1 MSSTNMSTNASTDPS
16 IDPSAAAPNPAAQA
30 DQKPSDQSPPGVSSG
45 RSWRPDLRGR
55 PELWLVPAVFVVV
68 MLAWE
73 FGVKLFG
80 VKEFVLPPPSRILEQ
95 LRVQLESDLFWR
107 HVWVTT
113 EEAMIGFVIGV
124 LAAMVLGTA
133 ISQLSLVEKT
143 LMPYIVAFQTVP
155 KVALAP
161 LFVVWF
167 GFGLTSKIVMA
178 AVISFF
184 PMLINV
190 IEGLRSAD
198 ADRIQMLKVF
208 GAGRWQ
214 VFRKVQMPSAM
225 PFIFAGIDIGI
236 VFSILGAVVG
246 EFIGAQEG
254 LGYLLL
260 QTNYNFDIPGMFAVL
275 VVLSVMGLVAHAVV
289 RLIQRRVTFW
299 AEQSRVIG
307 A

>member
-1 MSSTNMSTNASTDPS
+1 MNTVQNQTPAEADAEDTPTPDAVGSE
-16 IDPSAAAPNPAAQA
+16 IAAVPEQP
-30 DQKPSDQSPPGVSSG
+30 KG
-45 RSWRPDLRGR
+45 RRIDLRER
-55 PELWLVPAVFVVV
+55 PEIVLVPLVFIAV
-68 MLAWE
+68 LATWE
-73 FGVKLFG
+73 FGVRIFD
-80 VKEFVLPPPSRILEQ
+80 VKEFVLPPPSQIWDSMLT
-95 LRVQLESDLFWR
+95 QLESDQFWG

-113 EEAMIGFVIGV
+113 QEALAGFAIGV
-124 LAAMVLGTA
+124 VSALVLGTA
-133 ISQLSLVEKT
+133 ISQIRIVEKT

-208 GAGRWQ
+208 GAGRLQ
-214 VFRKVQMPSAM
+214 VFKMVQLPSAM
-225 PFIFAGIDIGI
+225 PFIFAGLDIGI
-236 VFSILGAVVG
+236 VFAILGAVVG

-260 QTNYNFDIPGMFAVL
+260 QTNYNFDIAGMFAIL
-275 VVLSVMGLVAHAVV
+275 VVLSLMGLIAHAIIRV
-289 RLIQRRVTFW
+289 IQRRVTFW
-299 AEQSRVIG
+299 ADQSRVIG

>member
-1 MSSTNMSTNASTDPS
+1 MNTVNQQTPESDAVDAPGTVGAETTETTDPVV
-16 IDPSAAAPNPAAQA
+16 PQA
-30 DQKPSDQSPPGVSSG
+30 
-45 RSWRPDLRGR
+45 RGGFDIR
-55 PELWLVPAVFVVV
+55 ERIEVVLVPLVLVAV
-68 MLAWE
+68 LAIWE
-73 FGVKLFG
+73 VGVRVLE
-80 VKEFVLPPPSRILEQ
+80 VEAFVLPPPSAIWESL
-95 LRVQLESDLFWR
+95 LLQLESDQFWG

-113 EEAMIGFVIGV
+113 QEAMIGFAIGV
-124 LAAMVLGTA
+124 VSAVVLGTA
-133 ISQLSLVEKT
+133 ISQIRIVEKT

-208 GAGRWQ
+208 GAGRAQ
-214 VFRKVQMPSAM
+214 VFRKVQLPSAM
-225 PFIFAGIDIGI
+225 PFIFAGLDIGI
-236 VFSILGAVVG
+236 VFAILGAVVG

-260 QTNYNFDIPGMFAVL
+260 QTNYNFDIAGMFSIL
-275 VVLSVMGLVAHAVV
+275 VVLSLMGLIAHAII
-289 RLIQRRVTFW
+289 RLIQKRVTFW
-299 AEQSRVIG
+299 ADQSRVIG

>member
-1 MSSTNMSTNASTDPS
+1 MNAQTQTPEGTPSSSD
-16 IDPSAAAPNPAAQA
+16 AAARTIPATPDA
-30 DQKPSDQSPPGVSSG
+30 DEVAGAPRSS
-45 RSWRPDLRGR
+45 RFDFRGR
-55 PELWLVPAVFVVV
+55 PELWLVPLVFVVV
-68 MLAWE
+68 VLAWE
-73 FGVKLFG
+73 YGTKILD
-80 VKEFVLPPPSRILEQ
+80 VKEYVLPPPSTILEALRNQ
-95 LRVQLESDLFWR
+95 LSSDMFWT
-107 HVWVTT
+107 HFWVTT
-113 EEAMIGFVIGV
+113 QEAMIGFAIGAS
-124 LAAMVLGTA
+124 AAMVLGTA
-133 ISQLSLVEKT
+133 ISQISLVEKT

-190 IEGLRSAD
+190 IEGIRSAD

-214 VFRKVQMPSAM
+214 IFRKVQMPSAM

-236 VFSILGAVVG
+236 VFAILGAVVG

-275 VVLSVMGLVAHAVV
+275 VVLSLMGLFAHAVV
-289 RLIQRRVTFW
+289 RIIQRRVTFW
-299 AEQSRVIG
+299 AEANRVIG

>member
-1 MSSTNMSTNASTDPS
+1 MSTVQTPPETDAKTP
-16 IDPSAAAPNPAAQA
+16 AAAGATSSPAVAKLPLSA
-30 DQKPSDQSPPGVSSG
+30 
-45 RSWRPDLRGR
+45 RLRAK
-55 PELWLVPAVFVVV
+55 PELVLVPAVFVVV
-68 MLAWE
+68 VLAWE
-73 FGVKLFG
+73 FGVQLFD
-80 VKEFVLPPPSRILEQ
+80 VEAYVLPPPSAILEQ
-95 LRVQLESDLFWR
+95 LQVQLGDSTFWG
-107 HVWVTT
+107 HFWVTFQ
-113 EEAMIGFVIGV
+113 EAAAGFAIGIT
-124 LAAMVLGTA
+124 AAIVLGTA
-133 ISQLSLVEKT
+133 ISQISIVEKT
-143 LMPYIVAFQTVP
+143 LMPYIVAFQTIP

-178 AVISFF
+178 AVICFF

-190 IEGLRSAD
+190 VEGLRSAD

-214 VFRKVQMPSAM
+214 IFKKVQLPSAM

-236 VFSILGAVVG
+236 VFAILGAVVG

-275 VVLSVMGLVAHAVV
+275 IVLSVLGLVAHALV
-289 RLIQRRVTFW
+289 RIIQKRVTFW
-299 AEQSRVIG
+299 AEQSHVVG